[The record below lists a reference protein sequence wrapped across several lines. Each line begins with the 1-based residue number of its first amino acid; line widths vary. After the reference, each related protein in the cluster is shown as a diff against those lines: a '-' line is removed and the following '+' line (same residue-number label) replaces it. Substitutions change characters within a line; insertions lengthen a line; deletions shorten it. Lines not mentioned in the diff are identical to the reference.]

1 MFYKSRKNRLRSPMG
16 TQSILLFEEKT
27 SDLYGE
33 IRFSGVQTE
42 K

>member
-1 MFYKSRKNRLRSPMG
+1 MG

-27 SDLYGE
+27 SDLYRE
-33 IRFSGVQTE
+33 IRFSDVQTE